1 MAPIAAAD
9 PAPAAGRGLA
19 VTAQV
24 RRFSRQ
30 ADALTLRIQPLL
42 AGHGPELQGAVL
54 ADLCAIW
61 IAGHRCSDPAQER
74 QIHEELL
81 ALHEKFVR
89 ELVQNYVDARS

>member
-1 MAPIAAAD
+1 
-9 PAPAAGRGLA
+9 
-19 VTAQV
+19 VTA
-24 RRFSRQ
+24 RRFSAH

-42 AGHGPELQGAVL
+42 AGHGPELQGAVI

-81 ALHEKFVR
+81 ALHKKFVR
-89 ELVQNYVDARS
+89 ELVAMYVEGRS

>member
-1 MAPIAAAD
+1 
-9 PAPAAGRGLA
+9 
-19 VTAQV
+19 VTA
-24 RRFSRQ
+24 RRFSAH

-42 AGHGPELQGAVL
+42 AGHGPELQGAVI

-81 ALHEKFVR
+81 ALHKEHVR
-89 ELVQNYVDARS
+89 ELVAMYVEGRS

>member
-1 MAPIAAAD
+1 MAPSTARD
-9 PAPAAGRGLA
+9 PAPAAGHRLA
-19 VTAQV
+19 VTA
-24 RRFSRQ
+24 RCFSAR

-42 AGHGPELQGAVL
+42 AGHGPELQGAVI

-61 IAGHRCSDPAQER
+61 IAGHRCSDPVQEA

-81 ALHEKFVR
+81 ALHKKFVR